1 MRRSNPRRF
10 GSGGRNGHATR
21 RVARVA
27 ACGNGGQA
35 ACSRRSRR
43 RLHRRRRYRPRK
55 PATRS
60 RAGLQRRPPQQA
72 ATSSEGSWPSGS
84 LPVRVRKRRL
94 RYNLHQPTTI
104 WQSSEAY
111 ANNRLGSTTAAATSA
126 AADDARPGN
135 GLLAGA
141 RFRSRRR
148 TCPPR
153 FLTLGLTAGLLAPRP
168 RVFLVFILARGNG
181 RRLRLFIADAGLAF
195 QHFAGL
201 AFDQAD
207 AGAMFGEFRD
217 QFRRHADIGGRLT
230 SDRHVLSERRAGR
243 RVERA
248 VGLAAETAEPDKLGL
263 RRANQFGRIGLFRRT
278 LGGFTCEIVQRSNH
292 NSSKPIASE
301 GFGEGLQILDAR
313 SFAALGGELLELAL
327 LVLAHDLF
335 R

>member
-94 RYNLHQPTTI
+94 RYNLHQPTTM
-104 WQSSEAY
+104 WQPSEAY
-111 ANNRLGSTTAAATSA
+111 ANNRLGSTTATTTTSA
-126 AADDARPGN
+126 AAHDARPGN

-168 RVFLVFILARGNG
+168 RVFLILVLARGG
-181 RRLRLFIADAGLAF
+181 GGRLRLLVGDAGLTLRRFAALAFQWADAG
-195 QHFAGL
+195 
-201 AFDQAD
+201 
-207 AGAMFGEFRD
+207 
-217 QFRRHADIGGRLT
+217 
-230 SDRHVLSERRAGR
+230 
-243 RVERA
+243 
-248 VGLAAETAEPDKLGL
+248 
-263 RRANQFGRIGLFRRT
+263 
-278 LGGFTCEIVQRSNH
+278 
-292 NSSKPIASE
+292 
-301 GFGEGLQILDAR
+301 
-313 SFAALGGELLELAL
+313 
-327 LVLAHDLF
+327 
-335 R
+335 

>member
-1 MRRSNPRRF
+1 MGRSNPGRF

-27 ACGNGGQA
+27 ACDDGGQA

-43 RLHRRRRYRPRK
+43 RLHRRLQYRPPK

-72 ATSSEGSWPSGS
+72 ATSSEGSWPSRS
-84 LPVRVRKRRL
+84 LPVRMRKRRL
-94 RYNLHQPTTI
+94 RYNLHQPTTM
-104 WQSSEAY
+104 WQSSEPY
-111 ANNRLGSTTAAATSA
+111 PNNRLGSTTATTTSA
-126 AADDARPGN
+126 AHDARPGN
-135 GLLAGA
+135 GLLAGTH
-141 RFRSRRR
+141 RFRRRP
-148 TCPPR
+148 CPPR

-181 RRLRLFIADAGLAF
+181 RRLRLFNANAGLAF

-201 AFDQAD
+201 AFDRAD

-217 QFRRHADIGGRLT
+217 QFRRHADIAGRLT

-263 RRANQFGRIGLFRRT
+263 RRANQFRRIGLFRRT

-313 SFAALGGELLELAL
+313 SFAALGGELLEPAL
-327 LVLAHDLF
+327 LVLAHDL
-335 R
+335 